1 MHKAKPDACSSSTHT
16 VTIFPLR
23 PKCHF
28 AANLSMLNL
37 AFVGLGFMAATH
49 LKALRQVPGVR
60 VAALCNPS
68 GRHLDGDF
76 TGVAGNVGD
85 NAPVKLEPGSFKA
98 CRDFAALLADP
109 DIHAVDICAPTLAHR
124 DLAIAAL
131 RAGKHVLCEK
141 PLARTAAQAREMA
154 AVAAETGRI
163 LMPAMCLRFF
173 PEWVWV
179 RAAIADG
186 RFGKVLSAR
195 FRRVAEPPGWGQQN
209 FLDGA
214 KSGGALLDLHIH
226 DTDFVQFCF
235 GRPRAVRSAGYSKI
249 SGAIDHVVTE
259 YEVAGGALV
268 HAEGAWCFTPGFGFN
283 MSYTVNFERATV
295 DYDLARGAD
304 ALKLCEAGQPAQ
316 TLKLGQ
322 PDGYVGELRHFA
334 ECCTAG
340 VPTTVV
346 TAADGVSAME
356 ICEAEEASVREGR
369 RIELA

>member
-1 MHKAKPDACSSSTHT
+1 
-16 VTIFPLR
+16 
-23 PKCHF
+23 
-28 AANLSMLNL
+28 MLNL
-37 AFVGLGFMAATH
+37 ALVGLGFMAATH
-49 LKALRQVPGVR
+49 IKALRQVPGAR

-98 CRDFAALLADP
+98 FRDFTALLSDP

-186 RFGKVLSAR
+186 HFGKVLSAR

-235 GRPRAVRSAGYSKI
+235 GRPRAVRSTGYTKL

-259 YEVAGGALV
+259 YEVGGGAMV

-322 PDGYVGELRHFA
+322 PDGYVGELRHFV

-340 VPTTVV
+340 TLPTVV
-346 TAADGVSAME
+346 TATDGVSAME
-356 ICEAEEASVREGR
+356 ICEAEERSILSSQ
-369 RIELA
+369 RIALA